1 MAELTFEQFLAET
14 KESEKRR
21 EAKENVLIKKETKTF
36 NELQEKLD
44 MFDELTASK
53 EQIEDAELTKAQ
65 ITQIQEDRKYREE
78 ENKFKSEEKIN
89 FERQETALAEM
100 AKAIE
105 AQGGL
110 AEKNDDYIK
119 AKQELEKKVFQAQL
133 REASPGKRKELL
145 KEEAARNKKNLTVLQ
160 RISVG
165 IRGLGK
171 KFMEGAGKALDSS
184 FLKGAALIALLFLL
198 PKVLNSEIFKKGVKF
213 IETTVIPLIKKFVQ
227 FLEDSFGPNGPLVAG
242 LLGVIAI
249 LKPSLIIT
257 PIRLA
262 VKALSNAFKFLR
274 YVISGELRKDVLK
287 LAKGISTRFGKVMKA
302 LRVAFNFLRLKV
314 LALSTAVMSTVSAIG
329 AAIAPLL
336 APAALIVAIVAGIVA
351 IFYSLNDAFNQFSKT
366 LEETGSVAEAIKA
379 AISRFFATLI
389 ALPAGLFIKLIGFV
403 AKLFGF
409 EEVAKNLPTI
419 GELSDI
425 IFGGIMQ
432 AIDFVQDLFAK
443 AFDFLVNN
451 KVVRG
456 IRKLFGK
463 TDEELEA
470 EELEREQERAE
481 KRNRRATRLKRQ
493 QNRDEAIMARQVEAG
508 SDAQYDTVDRVMER
522 QRKIDMLEGRGEMQ
536 GPPTA
541 PVIINNDSSIR
552 SNSSNTQSVNETITS
567 RDGMLISAVSDF

>member
-171 KFMEGAGKALDSS
+171 KFKEGGGKVLESG

-541 PVIINNDSSIR
+541 PVIINNDSSVR
-552 SNSSNTQSVNETITS
+552 SNSSNTQNVNETITS
-567 RDGMLISAVSDF
+567 RDGMLVSAVSDF